1 MKRNCEF
8 AHMTLGKASLSHDLY
23 DQPLLFSVI
32 ILIIITIFVII
43 TCEFAHITLGNAVR
57 RRIDAGA

>member
-1 MKRNCEF
+1 
-8 AHMTLGKASLSHDLY
+8 MTLGKASLSHDFY